1 VTPKLTNIEIFTA
14 PSCNKCSKARIRIEK
29 LLKEMHA
36 VEHFTVREVN
46 IVEELDY
53 AVSLSILTTPSIAI
67 NGELIYASL
76 PAENVLRKLL
86 GRYLN
91 DT

>member
-1 VTPKLTNIEIFTA
+1 MTPKLANIEIFTA
-14 PSCNKCSKARIRIEK
+14 PGCSKCSKAKIRIEK
-29 LLKEMHA
+29 LLKEMSA

-67 NGELIYASL
+67 NGELLYASL
-76 PAENVLRKLL
+76 PAKSVLRETLE
-86 GRYLN
+86 RYLN
-91 DT
+91 G

>member
-1 VTPKLTNIEIFTA
+1 VTSKPSIIEVFAA
-14 PSCNKCSKARIRIEK
+14 PGCSKCSKAKIRIEK
-29 LLKEMHA
+29 MIKEMNA
-36 VEHFTVREVN
+36 VEQFTVREVN

-76 PAENVLRKLL
+76 PTERILREILE
-86 GRYLN
+86 RYLN
-91 DT
+91 DE